1 MPRSKAHVVELSAAD
16 RDGLTRVVSTGH
28 HPAQMIR
35 RARVLLELD
44 ASQGPVADRAV
55 VADKVGMSAESI
67 RLIAKR
73 FVDTGGDVEAT
84 ISRKK
89 RVAPPVPSVI
99 TGDVEARLI
108 ALACSAPPAGR
119 TRWSM
124 RLLEKHV
131 ALIEELPDLDH
142 TTISRVLKRNFV
154 LI

>member
-35 RARVLLELD
+35 RARVLLALD

-73 FVDTGGDVEAT
+73 FVDTGGDVEA
-84 ISRKK
+84 
-89 RVAPPVPSVI
+89 
-99 TGDVEARLI
+99 RLS

-142 TTISRVLKRNFV
+142 TTISRVLKKRNFV

>member
-1 MPRSKAHVVELSAAD
+1 MHAMPRSKAHVVELSAAD

-55 VADKVGMSAESI
+55 VADKVGMSA
-67 RLIAKR
+67 
-73 FVDTGGDVEAT
+73 G
-84 ISRKK
+84 
-89 RVAPPVPSVI
+89 
-99 TGDVEARLI
+99 
-108 ALACSAPPAGR
+108 
-119 TRWSM
+119 SM

-142 TTISRVLKRNFV
+142 TTISRVLKKRNFV